1 MGETMSVKS
10 ENNKRIAKNTFL
22 LYFRMLFTMGVSL
35 YTSRVVLN
43 TLGVEDF
50 GIYNVVGGVVV
61 MFSFLNSSLATAT
74 QRFLNYEMGQGNALK
89 LEKVFSIALT
99 GHYLIALSVILLAE
113 TIGLWFVST
122 QLEIPAERM
131 HAALWVYQFSI
142 LTLAV
147 SIISVP
153 YNAVIIAHERMKVF
167 AYVSIA
173 EVSLKL
179 TVVFLLVYLSFDK
192 LVLYAF
198 LLLVVAVIVRMIYA
212 TYCKRNFTECK
223 YRFIFEKDLFAQMFC
238 FSGWMFTGTLS
249 NLFSSQGVNI
259 LINMFFGP
267 IQNAARGIA
276 YQIQGTVNAFVTNF
290 MVAVQPQIVKS
301 YSQGNYSYMYKLV
314 FMASRYSFYLLFL
327 LSLPVLLQTQYLLQL
342 WLKNVPDYSVLFTQL
357 VVIDL
362 LINSSFTPI
371 ASVAFTSGKIRNYQ
385 LVVSAGYLLTFAL
398 TLLFYQLGF
407 PSYVAFVVA
416 IIISF
421 IGLFAR
427 LYVLRH
433 SVHFPSKKYIHK
445 VFLVQAKVGIIA
457 IVIPAV
463 FVYYASPTFFHFAIT
478 VLISSVSIAG
488 TTWCWGLGPE
498 ERLYIRNKIRGY
510 FHRKI

>member
-1 MGETMSVKS
+1 
-10 ENNKRIAKNTFL
+10 
-22 LYFRMLFTMGVSL
+22 
-35 YTSRVVLN
+35 
-43 TLGVEDF
+43 
-50 GIYNVVGGVVV
+50 
-61 MFSFLNSSLATAT
+61 
-74 QRFLNYEMGQGNALK
+74 
-89 LEKVFSIALT
+89 
-99 GHYLIALSVILLAE
+99 
-113 TIGLWFVST
+113 
-122 QLEIPAERM
+122 
-131 HAALWVYQFSI
+131 
-142 LTLAV
+142 
-147 SIISVP
+147 
-153 YNAVIIAHERMKVF
+153 
-167 AYVSIA
+167 
-173 EVSLKL
+173 
-179 TVVFLLVYLSFDK
+179 
-192 LVLYAF
+192 
-198 LLLVVAVIVRMIYA
+198 MIYA

-371 ASVAFTSGKIRNYQ
+371 ASVAFASGKIRNYQ

-421 IGLFAR
+421 IGFR
-427 LYVLRH
+427 
-433 SVHFPSKKYIHK
+433 P
-445 VFLVQAKVGIIA
+445 
-457 IVIPAV
+457 
-463 FVYYASPTFFHFAIT
+463 FVRIETFRPFSF
-478 VLISSVSIAG
+478 V
-488 TTWCWGLGPE
+488 
-498 ERLYIRNKIRGY
+498 KIY
-510 FHRKI
+510 P

>member
-1 MGETMSVKS
+1 MSVKS

-362 LINSSFTPI
+362 LINSSFTPD
-371 ASVAFTSGKIRNYQ
+371 
-385 LVVSAGYLLTFAL
+385 
-398 TLLFYQLGF
+398 
-407 PSYVAFVVA
+407 
-416 IIISF
+416 
-421 IGLFAR
+421 
-427 LYVLRH
+427 
-433 SVHFPSKKYIHK
+433 
-445 VFLVQAKVGIIA
+445 AKA
-457 IVIPAV
+457 TC
-463 FVYYASPTFFHFAIT
+463 SLSH
-478 VLISSVSIAG
+478 
-488 TTWCWGLGPE
+488 
-498 ERLYIRNKIRGY
+498 
-510 FHRKI
+510 

>member
-1 MGETMSVKS
+1 MCI
-10 ENNKRIAKNTFL
+10 RD
-22 LYFRMLFTMGVSL
+22 R
-35 YTSRVVLN
+35 
-43 TLGVEDF
+43 
-50 GIYNVVGGVVV
+50 
-61 MFSFLNSSLATAT
+61 
-74 QRFLNYEMGQGNALK
+74 
-89 LEKVFSIALT
+89 
-99 GHYLIALSVILLAE
+99 
-113 TIGLWFVST
+113 
-122 QLEIPAERM
+122 
-131 HAALWVYQFSI
+131 
-142 LTLAV
+142 
-147 SIISVP
+147 

-327 LSLPVLLQTQYLLQL
+327 LSLPVLLQTQYLL
-342 WLKNVPDYSVLFTQL
+342 S
-357 VVIDL
+357 
-362 LINSSFTPI
+362 LIHI
-371 ASVAFTSGKIRNYQ
+371 
-385 LVVSAGYLLTFAL
+385 
-398 TLLFYQLGF
+398 
-407 PSYVAFVVA
+407 
-416 IIISF
+416 
-421 IGLFAR
+421 
-427 LYVLRH
+427 
-433 SVHFPSKKYIHK
+433 
-445 VFLVQAKVGIIA
+445 
-457 IVIPAV
+457 
-463 FVYYASPTFFHFAIT
+463 
-478 VLISSVSIAG
+478 
-488 TTWCWGLGPE
+488 
-498 ERLYIRNKIRGY
+498 
-510 FHRKI
+510 

>member
-1 MGETMSVKS
+1 
-10 ENNKRIAKNTFL
+10 
-22 LYFRMLFTMGVSL
+22 
-35 YTSRVVLN
+35 
-43 TLGVEDF
+43 
-50 GIYNVVGGVVV
+50 
-61 MFSFLNSSLATAT
+61 
-74 QRFLNYEMGQGNALK
+74 
-89 LEKVFSIALT
+89 
-99 GHYLIALSVILLAE
+99 
-113 TIGLWFVST
+113 
-122 QLEIPAERM
+122 
-131 HAALWVYQFSI
+131 
-142 LTLAV
+142 
-147 SIISVP
+147 
-153 YNAVIIAHERMKVF
+153 MKVF

-342 WLKNVPDYSVLFTQL
+342 WLKNVPDNSVLFTQL

-371 ASVAFTSGKIRNYQ
+371 ASVAFASGKIRNYQ
-385 LVVSAGYLLTFAL
+385 LVVSTGYLLTFAL

-416 IIISF
+416 IITSF

-498 ERLYIRNKIRGY
+498 ERLYIRNKMRGY

>member
-1 MGETMSVKS
+1 MSVKS

-147 SIISVP
+147 SIISAP

-259 LINMFFGP
+259 LINRY
-267 IQNAARGIA
+267 RG
-276 YQIQGTVNAFVTNF
+276 Q
-290 MVAVQPQIVKS
+290 
-301 YSQGNYSYMYKLV
+301 
-314 FMASRYSFYLLFL
+314 
-327 LSLPVLLQTQYLLQL
+327 
-342 WLKNVPDYSVLFTQL
+342 
-357 VVIDL
+357 
-362 LINSSFTPI
+362 
-371 ASVAFTSGKIRNYQ
+371 
-385 LVVSAGYLLTFAL
+385 
-398 TLLFYQLGF
+398 
-407 PSYVAFVVA
+407 
-416 IIISF
+416 
-421 IGLFAR
+421 
-427 LYVLRH
+427 
-433 SVHFPSKKYIHK
+433 
-445 VFLVQAKVGIIA
+445 
-457 IVIPAV
+457 
-463 FVYYASPTFFHFAIT
+463 
-478 VLISSVSIAG
+478 
-488 TTWCWGLGPE
+488 
-498 ERLYIRNKIRGY
+498 
-510 FHRKI
+510 

>member
-1 MGETMSVKS
+1 MSVKS

-327 LSLPVLLQTQYLLQL
+327 LSLPVLLQT
-342 WLKNVPDYSVLFTQL
+342 
-357 VVIDL
+357 
-362 LINSSFTPI
+362 
-371 ASVAFTSGKIRNYQ
+371 
-385 LVVSAGYLLTFAL
+385 
-398 TLLFYQLGF
+398 
-407 PSYVAFVVA
+407 
-416 IIISF
+416 
-421 IGLFAR
+421 
-427 LYVLRH
+427 
-433 SVHFPSKKYIHK
+433 
-445 VFLVQAKVGIIA
+445 
-457 IVIPAV
+457 
-463 FVYYASPTFFHFAIT
+463 
-478 VLISSVSIAG
+478 VSIA
-488 TTWCWGLGPE
+488 TLAE
-498 ERLYIRNKIRGY
+498 KRARLLRAVHATGRYRPVDQLFVHPDCFGSLRIRENTQLPARRFRRLPAHFRIDPAVLPTRIPVLRSLRRSDNHILHRIVRPFVRIETFRPFSFEKIY
-510 FHRKI
+510 P

>member
-1 MGETMSVKS
+1 MSVKS

-290 MVAVQPQIVKS
+290 MVAVQPQIV
-301 YSQGNYSYMYKLV
+301 
-314 FMASRYSFYLLFL
+314 
-327 LSLPVLLQTQYLLQL
+327 
-342 WLKNVPDYSVLFTQL
+342 
-357 VVIDL
+357 
-362 LINSSFTPI
+362 
-371 ASVAFTSGKIRNYQ
+371 
-385 LVVSAGYLLTFAL
+385 
-398 TLLFYQLGF
+398 
-407 PSYVAFVVA
+407 
-416 IIISF
+416 
-421 IGLFAR
+421 
-427 LYVLRH
+427 
-433 SVHFPSKKYIHK
+433 
-445 VFLVQAKVGIIA
+445 
-457 IVIPAV
+457 
-463 FVYYASPTFFHFAIT
+463 
-478 VLISSVSIAG
+478 
-488 TTWCWGLGPE
+488 
-498 ERLYIRNKIRGY
+498 
-510 FHRKI
+510 